1 MKQVFTDAN
10 IISSILK
17 NDTSMEL
24 AINYLYDRS
33 GIMADVQKYIRSR
46 SGTKEMIE
54 DVFQEGVVHLIM
66 NIRKGNYKGE
76 GSIKGYLFGIC
87 RNIWLKK
94 LNKEIRHRDEAKVMK
109 VEEVDYQTP
118 EYYLIDEEKKN
129 ILDKVLSRLGEM
141 CKKVLTLWKLN
152 YSMKEIAVEVG
163 YKSEGVVRKKKH
175 QCMKNLIKLVKE
187 KPELKELLMN

>member
-1 MKQVFTDAN
+1 
-10 IISSILK
+10 
-17 NDTSMEL
+17 MEH
-24 AINYLYDRS
+24 AINYLYDKS
-33 GIMADVQKYIRSR
+33 GILEDVRKYIQSR
-46 SGTKEMIE
+46 SGSKEMIE
-54 DVFQEGVVHLIM
+54 DVFQEGLVHLIM
-66 NIRKGNYKGE
+66 NIRKGNFKGE

-94 LNKEIRHRDEAKVMK
+94 LNKEIRHRDESNVLK

-118 EYYLIDEEKKN
+118 EYYLIDDEKKN
-129 ILDKVLSRLGEM
+129 IIDNVLSRLGEM

-175 QCMKNLIKLVKE
+175 QCMKNLINLVKE
-187 KPELKELLMN
+187 KPELVEMLRY

>member
-1 MKQVFTDAN
+1 MKQVFSDAN

-17 NDTSMEL
+17 NDTSMEQ

-33 GIMADVQKYIRSR
+33 GIMEDVQKYIKSR
-46 SGTKEMIE
+46 SGSKEMIE

-94 LNKEIRHRDEAKVMK
+94 LNKEIRHRDETNVMK
-109 VEEVDYQTP
+109 VEEIDYQTP
-118 EYYLIDEEKKN
+118 EYYLIDEEKKSIIDN
-129 ILDKVLSRLGEM
+129 VLSRLGEM
-141 CKKVLTLWKLN
+141 CKKVLTFWKLN
-152 YSMKEIAVEVG
+152 YSMKEIAEEVG

-175 QCMKNLIKLVKE
+175 QCMKKLIKLVKE
-187 KPELKELLMN
+187 KPELKELLI